1 MPVPWAQIVR
11 LMPSILD
18 LSRELLK
25 TSRRPPQ
32 TEPPTSTD
40 SDSARTALEARTT
53 ALEENERR
61 QAELVTSI
69 ADQLAQL
76 TAAVTALHLQTR
88 RLILGQIAT
97 AIVAGIAVL
106 LALR

>member
-1 MPVPWAQIVR
+1 
-11 LMPSILD
+11 MPSILD

-25 TSRRPPQ
+25 SSRRPPV
-32 TEPPTSTD
+32 TEPPVAVD
-40 SDSARTALEARTT
+40 GPSASAALEARIS

-61 QAELVTSI
+61 QAELVTRM

-76 TAAVTALHLQTR
+76 TTAVTALHGQTR

-97 AIVAGIAVL
+97 ALVAVIAVV